1 MPSRSPSFHKPIIQL
16 KTDLQRTPI
25 VCLPQR
31 INAPK
36 LISGLWSGPAK
47 LEFTDGTILFTSG
60 GNFQTCKTES
70 SPPQPASQ
78 MHEFHLLDNLVGAQ
92 FSSMWEKKR
101 RKERKCNNENVKQC
115 VFTIRVSTEGSS
127 RRTSSRLEDLLMYC
141 DSCCQQFSS
150 TLSSCNFQP
159 SPLHWYHFKSR
170 LTITHSE
177 AVGAVNCLLWFWC
190 FTLYES
196 KERCF

>member
-16 KTDLQRTPI
+16 KTDLQQTPI
-25 VCLPQR
+25 VCLSQR

-78 MHEFHLLDNLVGAQ
+78 MQEFHLLDNLVGAQ
-92 FSSMWEKKR
+92 FSPMWKK
-101 RKERKCNNENVKQC
+101 KKEERKKNVTMKTSMCVHNSSQYRGIVSPNKQPA
-115 VFTIRVSTEGSS
+115 RGSANV
-127 RRTSSRLEDLLMYC
+127 LWLL
-141 DSCCQQFSS
+141 
-150 TLSSCNFQP
+150 LS
-159 SPLHWYHFKSR
+159 
-170 LTITHSE
+170 
-177 AVGAVNCLLWFWC
+177 AVQ
-190 FTLYES
+190 LYAL
-196 KERCF
+196 FL